1 MTAKSTYQAV
11 EKKALTK
18 PNGFYENKLE
28 LLTETII
35 YHERQQQIKTRQL
48 SHMKQVKTLMQISTE
63 KIPKPTL
70 KNVQDPKTLIIFE
83 R

>member
-35 YHERQQQIKTRQL
+35 YHERQQQVKSRQL
-48 SHMKQVKTLMQISTE
+48 SHMKQVGTISKLPQTAA
-63 KIPKPTL
+63 
-70 KNVQDPKTLIIFE
+70 
-83 R
+83 

>member
-63 KIPKPTL
+63 KILKPTL
-70 KNVQDPKTLIIFE
+70 RESQRPLNH